1 MMLSDKQ
8 MQNCKSSSCL
18 KSCNLIG
25 VGEVTGELLS
35 VSGAPGLPALLSQAG
50 DHLRQAT
57 DFIKGQERALPKA
70 LPLVRTEL

>member
-1 MMLSDKQ
+1 MILNDEQ

-35 VSGAPGLPALLSQAG
+35 VSGVPGLPALLSQAV

-57 DFIKGQERALPKA
+57 VFIKGQKRTLPKA
-70 LPLVRTEL
+70 LPHT